1 MCECD
6 SNKADPVA
14 LITWSPICPTHKISS
29 HNPNDQ
35 NPLLVSF
42 LETPPLPY
50 PLHYIT
56 LHPPFITPSFL
67 FIYNNFRDTLNQ
79 IFNFC
84 SFIQLSV
91 IDAFYLYKLFT
102 FVNYL
107 LFRKLTSYEIW
118 CENIHVCSICFT
130 TICYLKK

>member
-42 LETPPLPY
+42 LETPHFLT
-50 PLHYIT
+50 HYIT
-56 LHPPFITPSFL
+56 FL
-67 FIYNNFRDTLNQ
+67 FIYNNFRDTLNR

-84 SFIQLSV
+84 NFIQLSV
-91 IDAFYLYKLFT
+91 IDAFYLYRLFT

-107 LFRKLTSYEIW
+107 LFCKLTSYKIW